1 MTVKEKII
9 NRLNK
14 GFNGH
19 YNIPHDAQ
27 WKTNQARGMWS
38 RSHGAHSWYFSDLK
52 LFPHELVGSQYP
64 ATECLKWKRWL
75 IDKSEREIHQYIE
88 GVTTYDSE
96 TCLLENI
103 D

>member
-1 MTVKEKII
+1 
-9 NRLNK
+9 
-14 GFNGH
+14 
-19 YNIPHDAQ
+19 
-27 WKTNQARGMWS
+27 MWV
-38 RSHGAHSWYFSDLK
+38 RSQGAHSWYFSDLN

-75 IDKSEREIHQYIE
+75 IDKKEREIYQYIE

-103 D
+103 DLKKYNKQED